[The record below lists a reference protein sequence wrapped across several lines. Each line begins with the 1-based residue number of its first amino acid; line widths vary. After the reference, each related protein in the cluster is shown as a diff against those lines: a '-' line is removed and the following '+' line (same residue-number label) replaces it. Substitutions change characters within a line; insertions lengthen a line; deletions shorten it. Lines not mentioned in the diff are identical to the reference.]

1 MGFIVGHNRDR
12 DSYQVPLAFAEL
24 GDLSLFVTDYYHKSG
39 LASTPLLAHR
49 QNSGIDPGKVRQSP
63 AALLRQLPY
72 EFKRRIGHASFP
84 SMPVESLLGRTIAK
98 HARRMPDA
106 DLFLYS
112 GSALQAFRGPS
123 TGRRYLFQYH
133 PSPKFIE
140 ATLAGIDDLAGLRK
154 WEDEAEVSNPA
165 MEAHHYREVSLADY
179 FVVAS
184 SFTKKGLLDL
194 GVDAQKIAV
203 VPYGCPPVNPAPV
216 PPPLRNEF
224 LFVGQGVKR
233 KGLHLL
239 IEAWRRAN
247 LQGMRLRVVASRI
260 DPEIADFA
268 KDQPS
273 IEITPRVSRQELTDL
288 MASADTFV
296 MPSLVE
302 GFGLVFG
309 EALAQ
314 GCRLIG
320 STNTG
325 MVDYRLDGRIGTTV
339 PAGNLEALTQAL
351 RNAAASM
358 DPERPYWHEAVAAA
372 RDRSWGSFR
381 AGIVQSV
388 SNLARPGS
396 AAEGRYE

>member
-24 GDLSLFVTDYYHKSG
+24 GDLSLLVTDYYHKSG

-49 QNSGIDPGKVRQSP
+49 QNSGIDPGKVRQSTG
-63 AALLRQLPY
+63 ALLRQLPY
-72 EFKRRIGHASFP
+72 EFKRRVGHAHFP

-98 HARRMPDA
+98 YARRMPDA

-112 GSALQAFRGPS
+112 GSALQAFCGPS
-123 TGRRYLFQYH
+123 RGRRFLFQYH

-140 ATLAGIDDLAGLRK
+140 ATLSEIDDLAELRA
-154 WEDEAEVSNPA
+154 WEDEAEVSNTA
-165 MEAHHYREVSLADY
+165 MEAHHRAEVALADY

-184 SFTKKGLLDL
+184 SFTKNGLLEL
-194 GVDAQKIAV
+194 GVDERRVAV
-203 VPYGCPPVNPAPV
+203 VPYGCPPVNTAPV
-216 PPPLRNEF
+216 PPPVRNEF

-239 IEAWRRAN
+239 IEAWRRAE
-247 LQGMRLRVVASRI
+247 LDGMRLRVVASRM

-268 KDQPS
+268 KDLS
-273 IEITPRVSRQELTDL
+273 SVEITPRVSRQELGEL

-320 STNTG
+320 SSNTG
-325 MVDYRLDGRIGTTV
+325 VVDYRLDSRIGTVV
-339 PAGNLEALTQAL
+339 PAGSLDALTRAL
-351 RNAAASM
+351 QEAAASM
-358 DPERPYWHEAVAAA
+358 DPKRPYWHDAIAAA
-372 RDRSWGSFR
+372 RERSWDSFR

-388 SNLARPGS
+388 SDLARPGS
-396 AAEGRYE
+396 AVEGRDE

>member
-24 GDLSLFVTDYYHKSG
+24 GDLSLFVTDYYHKTG

-49 QNSGIDPGKVRQSP
+49 QNSGINPEFVKESTG
-63 AALLRQLPY
+63 AFLRQLPY
-72 EFKRRIGHASFP
+72 ELKRRRGNATFP
-84 SMPVESLLGRTIAK
+84 SQQVESLLGRTIAK
-98 HARRMPDA
+98 YAKRMPEA

-112 GSALQAFRGPS
+112 GSAAQAFRGPS

-133 PSPKFIE
+133 PSPEFIE
-140 ATLAGIDDLAGLRK
+140 STLAEIDDLSGVRE

-165 MEAHHYREVSLADY
+165 MEAHHREEVDLADY

-184 SFTKKGLLDL
+184 SFTKAGLLTL
-194 GVDAQKIAV
+194 GVDENKIAV
-203 VPYGCPPVNPAPV
+203 VPYGCPTPTEAAAPPAV
-216 PPPLRNEF
+216 RNEF

-239 IEAWRRAN
+239 IEAWRRAE
-247 LQGMRLRVVASRI
+247 LKGMRLRVVASRL

-268 KDQPS
+268 KDVPS
-273 IEITPRVSRQELTDL
+273 IDISSRVSKEELTAL

-320 STNTG
+320 SSNTG
-325 MVDYRLDGRIGTTV
+325 VVDYQLDERIGTVV

-351 RNAAASM
+351 QNAAASM
-358 DPERPYWHEAVAAA
+358 EPDRPYWHQAVAAA
-372 RDRSWGSFR
+372 RKRDWASFR
-381 AGIVQSV
+381 VGIVQSV
-388 SNLARPGS
+388 GDLAQPGS
-396 AAEGRYE
+396 ASKEKDD